1 MKEQQLQ
8 DKLDE
13 YYNRGI
19 QQGIRMVKDKM
30 LLACKK
36 GTPIE
41 IDGRVYYIRSDLD
54 NLKEIMEKGVQKL
67 RALISNNFGRRKND
81 PEKDRKALVTYV
93 ELNGYKHGEIGK
105 NHLQKVHNGLS
116 DKLSLDQIAT
126 ELHMSKT
133 NLKRA
138 LSIARNLTEPMKRL
152 LDEGI
157 IFIYMNVCYNY
168 KRTCVHIQ
176 NGEIVDEG

>member
-19 QQGIRMVKDKM
+19 QHGIRMMKDKM

-41 IDGRVYYIRSDLD
+41 IDGRVYYIRNDLD
-54 NLKEIMEKGVQKL
+54 KLKEIMEKGVQKL

-93 ELNGYKHGEIGK
+93 ELNGYKNGEIGNGRK
-105 NHLQKVHNGLS
+105 KECHNGIA
-116 DKLSLDQIAT
+116 KLSLDQIAS
-126 ELHMSKT
+126 ELNMSKR
-133 NLKRA
+133 NLQRA
-138 LSIARNLTEPMKRL
+138 LSIERNLTEPMKKL

-157 IFIYMNVCYNY
+157 ISKTVAADLISSKLFSILNDTLE
-168 KRTCVHIQ
+168 R
-176 NGEIVDEG
+176 

>member
-1 MKEQQLQ
+1 MMEQQLQ

-41 IDGRVYYIRSDLD
+41 IDGKVYYIRSDLD
-54 NLKEIMEKGVQKL
+54 NLKEIMENDVQKL

-93 ELNGYKHGEIGK
+93 ELNGYKQGRP
-105 NHLQKVHNGLS
+105 QKESNM
-116 DKLSLDQIAT
+116 DCLSLDEIAKQLGT
-126 ELHMSKT
+126 SKT

-138 LSIARNLTEPMKRL
+138 LSIERNLTEPMKKL
-152 LDEGI
+152 LDDGI
-157 IFIYMNVCYNY
+157 ISKTVAADLISSKLFSILNDTLE
-168 KRTCVHIQ
+168 R
-176 NGEIVDEG
+176 

>member
-8 DKLDE
+8 NKLDE

-41 IDGRVYYIRSDLD
+41 IDGRVYYIRSDLE

-93 ELNGYKHGEIGK
+93 ELNGYK
-105 NHLQKVHNGLS
+105 NGGNRQAQAQYGHVLT
-116 DKLSLDQIAT
+116 LDQIAA

-138 LSIARNLTEPMKRL
+138 LSIERNLTEPMKKL
-152 LDEGI
+152 LDDGI
-157 IFIYMNVCYNY
+157 ISKTVAADLISSKLFSILNDTSE
-168 KRTCVHIQ
+168 R
-176 NGEIVDEG
+176 